1 MSHKVD
7 VYQLSCS
14 LYNKITNAREIPNG
28 EKARKKTYGISY
40 SVARGLNFKF
50 RRTYFFWHKLY
61 SFDASKVSF
70 TPLKL
75 PFGLASLGVLSLEG
89 RDVITGHLQY

>member
-1 MSHKVD
+1 MFISYRVPYIIK
-7 VYQLSCS
+7 L
-14 LYNKITNAREIPNG
+14 LTPEKFPMERKRE
-28 EKARKKTYGISY
+28 KRHSISY

-50 RRTYFFWHKLY
+50 CRTYFFWHKLY